1 MDCRMDSD
9 KEIMNK
15 NASEGSEET
24 ISEFTEDIEKRFY
37 SKQIFKRNTFRSESL
52 LAISWARAIS
62 GKLIQKR
69 GFGR

>member
-24 ISEFTEDIEKRFY
+24 ISEFTEDIEKRFNFFR
-37 SKQIFKRNTFRSESL
+37 IFKRNTRRS
-52 LAISWARAIS
+52 
-62 GKLIQKR
+62 
-69 GFGR
+69 